1 MIERAI
7 ARGEVSNDPAPDIDF
22 VSSVATAMISYRVL
36 MLRKPITQEFLIKI
50 IDDLVLPALGLP
62 RGA

>member
-1 MIERAI
+1 
-7 ARGEVSNDPAPDIDF
+7 
-22 VSSVATAMISYRVL
+22 MISYRVI

-50 IDDLVLPALGLP
+50 IDDVVLPALGLP